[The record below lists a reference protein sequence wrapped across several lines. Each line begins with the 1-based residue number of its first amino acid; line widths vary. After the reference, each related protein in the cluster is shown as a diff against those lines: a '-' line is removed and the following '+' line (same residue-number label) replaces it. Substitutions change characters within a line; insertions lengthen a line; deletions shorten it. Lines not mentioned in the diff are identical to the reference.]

1 MGATLM
7 SPLLNINVAPPNTA
21 TVLADGENIQ
31 INANLTYPTLSS
43 DKVLVLIARK
53 NSHGA

>member
-1 MGATLM
+1 M